1 MTVNNKIVFVAPY
14 RYLAFPYYKEII
26 PFLKNKGYKSVFL
39 DSIYDDDIDYDLS
52 IGFDEIYQ
60 IENASNIKTSKKNN
74 KLLNNI
80 QKVKQQKKSI
90 LSIIKSL
97 KPIAVISSSDLTL
110 NDRII
115 SRWCI
120 KRKIP
125 FMILQ
130 AGIVEGTK
138 EKLNKPTLK
147 HRFLYNLFNKI
158 LNIPLFRRQKIYGNE
173 EINHTHLL
181 IWSKYFIFNEKRKN
195 IYFIGNPTFDKLF
208 LMFSDKRSIKS
219 KIVICT
225 ENIDD
230 LYGIDLFNKIVD
242 IYIEAIRKLPNLFFV
257 IKVHPR
263 EPIEKY
269 EKIFNQYQFPNIE
282 IVKEVNLYDLFKEC
296 DIQVSVKSG
305 SSLEAAAMGIPV
317 ITVVPSE
324 LYDQM
329 TDFFQGEINIRV
341 SSAEEFIEAINK
353 LLDINYWP
361 IFLEKRKKYFENIM
375 HSADG
380 QSSKRTADTI
390 VHIIENNRKHF
401 KKIV

>member
-1 MTVNNKIVFVAPY
+1 MTAKNVIIFVAPY

-26 PFLKNKGYKSVFL
+26 PYLKHTGFKSVFL
-39 DSIYDDDIDYDLS
+39 NLVYKDDISQDLS
-52 IGFDEIYQ
+52 IGFDEIYH
-60 IENASNIKTSKKNN
+60 IENTNIVKTSNKNN
-74 KLLNNI
+74 KLLNII
-80 QKVKQQKKSI
+80 QKIKQQKKNI

-97 KPIAVISSSDLTL
+97 DPIAVISSSDLTL

-115 SRWCI
+115 SRWCL

-130 AGIVEGTK
+130 AGIVEGTNK
-138 EKLNKPTLK
+138 KLNRPTLK
-147 HRFLYNLFNKI
+147 HRVLYCLFNKI
-158 LNIPLFRRQKIYGNE
+158 LNIPIFRRQKIYGNE

-181 IWSKYFIFNEKRKN
+181 IWSKYFVFNEKRKN

-208 LMFSDKRSIKS
+208 LMFSDKRVIKN
-219 KIVICT
+219 KVVICT

-230 LYGIDLFNKIVD
+230 IYGIDLFNKIVD
-242 IYIEAIRKLPNLFFV
+242 IYIEAIRELPNLFFI

-269 EKIFNQYQFPNIE
+269 ESIFKQYQFPNVE
-282 IVKEVNLYDLFKEC
+282 IVKDVNLYDLFKEC

-317 ITVVPSE
+317 ITVVPPE
-324 LYDQM
+324 LYNQM
-329 TDFFQGEINIRV
+329 TDFFRGEINIRV
-341 SSAEEFIEAINK
+341 TSGEEFIEAINK
-353 LLDINYWP
+353 LLDYNYWAT
-361 IFLEKRKKYFENIM
+361 FLQKRKKYFENIM
-375 HSADG
+375 YSSDG

-390 VHIIENNRKHF
+390 IQIIENNRKHF
-401 KKIV
+401 KKTV